1 MKIVVFAGEILKQE
15 LLQKPV
21 NTGVEFIFIDSIEE
35 MKNNTNANAFIDLEF
50 DGTTERMNRLEKF
63 LPKPVLINAVSQTL
77 SETNESF
84 IRINAWPTFLQ
95 RHMCEVVAI
104 NEQSKI
110 NATNFFNE
118 IGWNF
123 KFVPDIKGM
132 ISARI
137 VAAIINEA
145 YFTLQ
150 ENVSTKEEIDIA
162 MKLGTNYPFGPFEW
176 SKKIGLKNVYDLLSA
191 LSKTESK
198 YKVSDA
204 LANEIDKTKV
214 EK

>member
-1 MKIVVFAGEILKQE
+1 MKIVVAANEILKQE

-21 NTGVEFIFIDSIEE
+21 NADVEFIFINKTEE
-35 MKNNTNANAFIDLEF
+35 IKDKINADAFIDLEF
-50 DGTTERMNRLEKF
+50 DGTTERINLLKQF
-63 LPKPVLINAVSQTL
+63 LPKPVLINSVAHAL
-77 SETNESF
+77 SETNENF

-95 RHMCEVVAI
+95 RNICEAVII
-104 NEQSKI
+104 NEQSKMI
-110 NATNFFNE
+110 AEFFFNKIE
-118 IGWNF
+118 WNF

-150 ENVSTKEEIDIA
+150 ENVSTKVEIDIA

-176 SKKIGLKNVYDLLSA
+176 SEKIGLKNVYELLFE
-191 LSKTESK
+191 LSKTDST
-198 YKVSDA
+198 YKVSEA
-204 LANEIDKTKV
+204 LENEINKMKA

>member
-1 MKIVVFAGEILKQE
+1 MKIVVIANEISKQE
-15 LLQKPV
+15 FLQKPASPDV
-21 NTGVEFIFIDSIEE
+21 AFIFINKTDDI
-35 MKNNTNANAFIDLEF
+35 KNFANADALIDIEF
-50 DGTTERMNRLEKF
+50 DTTTERINVLKQF
-63 LPKPVLINAVSQTL
+63 LPKPVLINCVAHTL
-77 SETNESF
+77 SETNENF

-95 RHMCEVVAI
+95 RNICEAVVI

-110 NATNFFNE
+110 IAENFFNK
-118 IGWNF
+118 IGWNY

-150 ENVSTKEEIDIA
+150 ENVSTKKDIDIA

-176 SKKIGLKNVYDLLSA
+176 SEKIGLKNIYHLLIE
-191 LSKTESK
+191 LSKTDST
-198 YKVSDA
+198 YKVCVA
-204 LANEIDKTKV
+204 LEKEINKT
-214 EK
+214 ES